1 MLSKFFKRS
10 ASPAHIAAA
19 AKAAAT
25 QAAAQES
32 DKAADKE
39 AWAGKL
45 QSCMG
50 DDAALLAL
58 AREAPLVDIKQA
70 AVSALAGEDA
80 LKSAEREFRSGNQR
94 VHRVAKQ
101 RYQAVV
107 TQRESRD
114 QASRL
119 IESAAI
125 LVHESMVPANRLVEL
140 DHAWRALD
148 PALLDDRQRTEYAR
162 LSAQLSGQLRER
174 GEQRLALSR
183 WSGKAQAALAQ
194 LKATCAAVE
203 AGTRTQAELAAALEA
218 AQAAQSEKPAA
229 VAGVDAGADMDSALH
244 EAMQRAAEIIARL
257 AAEAELRQSAPA
269 PEPTPAP
276 TEPEAK
282 PPKKAA
288 PMREKALPAPELPG
302 LVDAAESALAGGH
315 LADTRTHL
323 MAIEDALGNG
333 AKTPLQ
339 GRIDALQAEY
349 ARLRG
354 WQHWGGGRVRDD
366 LVDEAEA
373 LARLVAAA
381 DGTSAKLPIKQHAEA
396 IEQLRE
402 RWKELD
408 RLGAAGGKALWQR
421 FDTALKAAYVPVAAQ
436 QAKLKAARQ
445 ENLAARQQLIA
456 GLDALG
462 VGDAENAAA
471 PDWRELA
478 RALEQFESEW
488 RKLGPVEHTV
498 PHKARDALLERRAA
512 SLARLEAPLQEAR
525 RTAQG
530 EREKFIARAK
540 ALTADSRT
548 RDAVAKIREL
558 QSEWQQHAK
567 ALPLARGVENALWAE
582 FRAATDALFKQRDAE
597 HSAREA
603 EWKTNQAAREALI
616 ARLGELDQDIAPD
629 EIERTIAAVDRE
641 WRSAGEAPRS
651 EASRLEEKFRVA
663 RAAASQ
669 LVAKCKERAWHATCD
684 ALLAKLALCDSVE
697 KPVEAGSEAAP
708 SADSEARWSA
718 LPALPAAWEQ
728 ALQVRFKAGLARQAG
743 ANAGTPGEE
752 SPADGSFDALLLQ
765 IESALDI
772 ASPQAFQAAR
782 RDLKLRAMKDA
793 LEGRQ
798 PVSAN
803 RVDVDKLIVTALGRP
818 LRDAVQ
824 LQRLRAIVEGLRSTP
839 SPAPARERS

>member
-10 ASPAHIAAA
+10 ASTPVDPAAA
-19 AKAAAT
+19 AKDAAA
-25 QAAAQES
+25 QAAARES

-39 AWAGKL
+39 LWVGKL
-45 QSCMG
+45 QGCLG

-70 AVSALAGEDA
+70 AVLALAGEDA
-80 LKSAEREFRSGNQR
+80 LKSAEREFRNGNQR

-107 TQRESRD
+107 TQRESRE

-125 LVHESMVPANRLVEL
+125 LVHESTVPANRLVEL
-140 DHAWRALD
+140 DQAWKALD
-148 PALLDDRQRTEYAR
+148 SALLDERQCTEYAR

-174 GEQRLALSR
+174 GEQRQALSR
-183 WSGKAQAALAQ
+183 WSEKAQATLAQ

-203 AGTRTQAELAAALEA
+203 AGEDSLAGLAVAMEA
-218 AQAAQSEKPAA
+218 AQAARSEKPAA
-229 VAGVDAGADMDSALH
+229 TDAGAALDSALH
-244 EAMQRAAEIIARL
+244 ETLQEAAEITARR
-257 AAEAELRQSAPA
+257 AAEAELRRNAPVPEAA
-269 PEPTPAP
+269 PVPA
-276 TEPEAK
+276 EPEAK
-282 PPKKAA
+282 PAKKVKSVEA
-288 PMREKALPAPELPG
+288 KVPAPELPG
-302 LVDAAESALAGGH
+302 LVEAAESALAGGH

-323 MAIEDALGNG
+323 VAIEAALGNG

-373 LARLVAAA
+373 LARAVGDA
-381 DGTSAKLPIKQHAEA
+381 DGTPVAKLPIKQHADA

-408 RLGAAGGKALWQR
+408 RLGAAGGKALWPR

-456 GLDALG
+456 GLDAMS
-462 VGDAENAAA
+462 VGDMQNSEA

-478 RALEQFESEW
+478 RALEQFESDW

-498 PHKARDALLERRAA
+498 PHKARDALLARRAT
-512 SLARLEAPLQEAR
+512 SVARLEAPLQEAR
-525 RTAQG
+525 RTAQA
-530 EREKFIARAK
+530 EREKFVARAK
-540 ALTADSRT
+540 ALAADPRA
-548 RDAVAKIREL
+548 RDALAKVREL

-567 ALPLARGVENALWAE
+567 ALPLSRGVENALWTE

-597 HSAREA
+597 HSARET
-603 EWKTNQAAREALI
+603 EWKAGQATREALI
-616 ARLGELDQDIAPD
+616 ARLVELNLDTAPA
-629 EIERTIAAVDRE
+629 EIERTIATVDRE

-651 EASRLEEKFRVA
+651 EAGRLEEKFRQA

-669 LVAKCKERAWHATCD
+669 LVVQRKQRAWHVTCD
-684 ALLAKLALCDSVE
+684 ALLAKLALCESAE
-697 KPVEAGSEAAP
+697 NPVEAEAEAVP
-708 SADSEARWSA
+708 SAADSEARWLA
-718 LPALPAAWEQ
+718 QPALPPAWEQ
-728 ALQVRFKAGLARQAG
+728 ALHDRFQAGLAKSASR
-743 ANAGTPGEE
+743 EV
-752 SPADGSFDALLLQ
+752 SPAHESFNTCLLQ
-765 IESALDI
+765 IEAALEI
-772 ASPQAFQAAR
+772 ASPAAFQAAR

-798 PVSAN
+798 PARAN
-803 RVDVDKLIVTALGRP
+803 RVDVEKLIASALGQRASDP
-818 LRDAVQ
+818 VQ
-824 LQRLRAIVEGLRSTP
+824 QQRLRSVVEALRAAP
-839 SPAPARERS
+839 PAAARERG

>member
-1 MLSKFFKRS
+1 MLSKFFKKS
-10 ASPAHIAAA
+10 ASTPVHPASAAKDAAA
-19 AKAAAT
+19 
-25 QAAAQES
+25 QAAARES

-39 AWAGKL
+39 LWAGKL
-45 QSCMG
+45 QGCLG
-50 DDAALLAL
+50 DDGALLAL

-70 AVSALAGEDA
+70 AVLALAGEDA

-107 TQRESRD
+107 TQRESRE

-125 LVHESMVPANRLVEL
+125 LVHESTVPANRLVEL
-140 DHAWRALD
+140 DQAWKALD
-148 PALLDDRQRTEYAR
+148 SGLLDERQCAEYAR

-183 WSGKAQAALAQ
+183 WSEKAQATLAH

-203 AGTRTQAELAAALEA
+203 AGEDSQAGLAVAMEA
-218 AQAAQSEKPAA
+218 AQAARSERPAA
-229 VAGVDAGADMDSALH
+229 MTGVVDAGAGLDSALH
-244 EAMQRAAEIIARL
+244 ETLQEAAEITARR

-269 PEPTPAP
+269 PESTPAS
-276 TEPEAK
+276 TEAEAK
-282 PPKKAA
+282 PAKKAKPA
-288 PMREKALPAPELPG
+288 KVPAPELPG

-323 MAIEDALGNG
+323 VAIEAALGNG

-373 LARLVAAA
+373 LARAVGEA
-381 DGTSAKLPIKQHAEA
+381 DGTPVAKLPIKQHAEA

-456 GLDALG
+456 GLDAMS
-462 VGDAENAAA
+462 VGDAQSSEA

-478 RALEQFESEW
+478 RALEQFESDW

-498 PHKARDALLERRAA
+498 PHKARDALLGRRAT
-512 SLARLEAPLQEAR
+512 SVARLEAPLQEAR
-525 RTAQG
+525 RTAQA
-530 EREKFIARAK
+530 EREKFVARAK
-540 ALTADSRT
+540 ALAADPRV
-548 RDAVAKIREL
+548 RDAVAKVREL

-567 ALPLARGVENALWAE
+567 ALPLSRGVENALWTE

-597 HSAREA
+597 HSARET
-603 EWKTNQAAREALI
+603 EWKAGQATREALI
-616 ARLGELDQDIAPD
+616 ARLVELNADTAPA

-651 EASRLEEKFRVA
+651 EAGRLEEKFRQA

-669 LVAKCKERAWHATCD
+669 LVVQRKQRAWQVTCD
-684 ALLAKLALCDSVE
+684 ALLAKLALCESAE
-697 KPVEAGSEAAP
+697 NPVEAEAEAEAVP
-708 SADSEARWSA
+708 SAADSEARWSA
-718 LPALPAAWEQ
+718 QPALPTAWEQ
-728 ALQVRFKAGLARQAG
+728 ALHDRFQASLATPASKEVPP
-743 ANAGTPGEE
+743 ANE
-752 SPADGSFDALLLQ
+752 SFNACLLQ
-765 IESALDI
+765 IEAALEI
-772 ASPQAFQAAR
+772 ASPAAFQAAR

-798 PVSAN
+798 PAGAN
-803 RVDVDKLIVTALGRP
+803 RVDVEKLVASALGQRASDP
-818 LRDAVQ
+818 VQ
-824 LQRLRAIVEGLRSTP
+824 RQRLRSVVEALRA
-839 SPAPARERS
+839 APPVAARERG